1 LGEKKFRYIFERK
14 YGDLIVIIQNSNFV
28 SYLYYLARRRF
39 LFTLEI
45 TIRRTNRMVE
55 NFVLLGY
62 YAASSGNCNYHTPC
76 VKTRMRAV
84 SSTFRWKREH
94 RKNGA

>member
-1 LGEKKFRYIFERK
+1 
-14 YGDLIVIIQNSNFV
+14 
-28 SYLYYLARRRF
+28 
-39 LFTLEI
+39 
-45 TIRRTNRMVE
+45 MVE